1 MMRSLQLPEQIL
13 VAFRVADLSGKRDPC
28 PFPPRGTVT
37 RISFLRFYRHES
49 YVLLV
54 TKPHGRPTMVGE
66 GKEELAPEGM
76 EEGAPKP
83 PVSFM
88 DKISTY
94 KKMVWG
100 TYKSKPISYWVLL
113 LLSSG
118 AMLVAFPASS
128 LLSRVYYSNGG
139 KSKWIISWVAVV
151 GWPLTA
157 LILIPTYFFCKT
169 SPSPLTIKLTLSY
182 IVLGFLSAADN
193 LMYAYAYAYLPAS
206 TASLLASSS
215 LVFSA
220 LFGYVLVKNKIN
232 ASTINAI
239 VIITAAMAIIGLDS
253 SSDRYGDVT
262 DSQYII
268 GFVWDIMG
276 SALHGLIFALSEL
289 VFLKLLGR
297 RSFHVVLEQQVMVS
311 FFAFVFTTIGMIAD
325 NAFQGMS
332 SEARSFDGGK
342 VSYIMVLIWGAIT
355 FQLGVLGSTAVLFL
369 ASTVLAGVL
378 NAVRVPI
385 TSIAA
390 VILLKDPMSG
400 FKILSLIITFWGFT
414 SYIYGNYSLS
424 KDSS

>member
-1 MMRSLQLPEQIL
+1 
-13 VAFRVADLSGKRDPC
+13 
-28 PFPPRGTVT
+28 
-37 RISFLRFYRHES
+37 
-49 YVLLV
+49 
-54 TKPHGRPTMVGE
+54 
-66 GKEELAPEGM
+66 M

-94 KKMVWG
+94 KKMAWG

-139 KSKWIISWVAVV
+139 TSKWIISWVAVA

-220 LFGYVLVKNKIN
+220 LFGYVIVKNKIN

-276 SALHGLIFALSEL
+276 
-289 VFLKLLGR
+289 

-311 FFAFVFTTIGMIAD
+311 FFAFVFTTIGMIVD

-332 SEARSFDGGK
+332 SEARSFEGGK

-390 VILLKDPMSG
+390 VILLKDPMGG
-400 FKILSLIITFWGFT
+400 FKILSLIITFWGFA